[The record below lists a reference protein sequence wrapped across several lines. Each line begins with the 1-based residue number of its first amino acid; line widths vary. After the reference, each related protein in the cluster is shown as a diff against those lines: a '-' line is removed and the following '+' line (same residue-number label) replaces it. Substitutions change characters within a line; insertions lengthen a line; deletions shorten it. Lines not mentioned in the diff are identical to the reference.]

1 MPVMKS
7 VSGRRPVFAP
17 GNRYLIAFLAF
28 LSAFAPVS
36 TDMYLPALP
45 AMAGELNSTHELV
58 ALTISLFLFVFA
70 LSMLLWGPLSDRFGR
85 RPVLLAGSAVFIF
98 SSIGIALSQDMGA
111 LLAWR
116 SLQALGSGAASAM
129 SMAIVKDVLRGSMME
144 RVVSLMQAGMILA
157 PMLAPVLGGIVLMF
171 TGWRGIFWCLALFGM
186 LAFAGGL
193 ALRETR
199 PANEG
204 QASMLRTF
212 GRIGAVLEQPRFA
225 RPLLLFSVMSM
236 PFMSF
241 LAVSSFIYQGSFGI
255 SPQAYSLFFAFNA
268 TASLCGPIS
277 HIYIFRRLDRYRLIA
292 AYLGLM
298 CVAGLLLF
306 FFGRSGPWAFA
317 LLFLPVTFCGSA
329 MRPPSTV
336 IMLQSI
342 EGDNGVVASLIN
354 CGALFFG
361 SLSMLIASLGVW
373 PDPVTAVAV
382 ISTLVSGACFFF
394 WTRIGRACAR

>member
-1 MPVMKS
+1 MPARKTAA
-7 VSGRRPVFAP
+7 GRRPVFAP

-45 AMAGELNSTHELV
+45 EMAANLGTSNELV
-58 ALTISLFLFVFA
+58 TLTISGFLFVFA

-85 RPVLLAGSAVFIF
+85 RPVLLAGSAIFVF
-98 SSIGIALSQDMGA
+98 SSVGIALSPDMET
-111 LLAWR
+111 LMAWR
-116 SLQALGSGAASAM
+116 CLQALGSGAASAM
-129 SMAIVKDVLRGSMME
+129 SMAIIKDLLRGSLME

-157 PMLAPVLGGIVLMF
+157 PMLAPVLGGLVLMF
-171 TGWRGIFWCLALFGM
+171 TDWRGIFWCLALFGIV
-186 LAFAGGL
+186 AFAGGL

-199 PANEG
+199 PASG
-204 QASMLRTF
+204 AAAASLAGTF
-212 GRIGAVLEQPRFA
+212 GRIGAVLKKPQFA
-225 RPLLLFSVMSM
+225 RPLLLFSAMSM

-241 LAVSSFIYQGSFGI
+241 LAVSSFIYQDYFGL

-277 HIYIFRRLDRYRLIA
+277 HIYVFRHFERKRLIA

-298 CVAGLLLF
+298 CAAGLLLL
-306 FFGRSGPWAFA
+306 FFGSTSPWAFA

-336 IMLQSI
+336 LLLQSVD
-342 EGDNGVVASLIN
+342 GDNGVVASLIN
-354 CGALFFG
+354 CGALLCG
-361 SLSMLIASLGVW
+361 SLSMLIASLGIW
-373 PDPVTAVAV
+373 PGPISAVAV
-382 ISTLVSGACFFF
+382 IAALVSGVCFIC
-394 WTRIGRACAR
+394 WLKIGRN